1 MMRLV
6 SPRTKAKTSRRK
18 MASRIRI
25 NKRKIGVTSPLS
37 RGRVLIPNK
46 EKNNQSLMQATS
58 YAMGLIE
65 Q

>member
-1 MMRLV
+1 MMRSV

-18 MASRIRI
+18 MARMIRI

-37 RGRVLIPNK
+37 RGGVLTPNK
-46 EKNNQSLMQATS
+46 EKNSQSLMQAAS

-65 Q
+65 